1 MTIVEFYDSDPI
13 ENAVSLLLE
22 GAEKIIYIGYNSKQL
37 KRVIEDYS
45 EIASNKGILV
55 EFDSK
60 TANRNDLLSITTVL
74 ENIVEA
80 EKECV
85 FDLSGGDDLYLVAA
99 GIVFEKN
106 KDKVQLHRFNV
117 RNGELKDCDADG
129 NVLRTKF
136 EELSLNEI
144 IKCSSGRIVYERNK
158 DKVQLHRFNVHNGKL
173 SDCDADGNILKTSFK
188 ELSLNEI
195 IRCSGGRIIYDT
207 EEPLTTHIWDFTPD
221 FVSDVEVLWGLC
233 TKNNRYWNMMISS
246 IGQNTVYKNDDL
258 LSIEINYNALENSL
272 NNKGVN
278 DNYVK
283 EFFKKLSSC
292 GFIKDLVIT
301 EHTLS
306 YKYKNNDIK
315 ECLSKAGLLL
325 ELFIMI
331 KATALKNEDGSSY
344 YTDALTGVMIDWND
358 EEIEDRRPVRNE
370 IDVLLVKGLVPVFVS
385 CKNGE
390 VEVDELYKLS
400 TVANRFGGKCAKK
413 VIIAPSIDE
422 MGKKAEYI
430 AERANEMGIK
440 IIKDFDEFTDG
451 KLNSVL
457 KNLYC

>member
-1 MTIVEFYDSDPI
+1 MSKESGVKMTIVEFYDSDPI

-74 ENIVEA
+74 ESVVEA

-99 GIVFEKN
+99 GIV
-106 KDKVQLHRFNV
+106 
-117 RNGELKDCDADG
+117 
-129 NVLRTKF
+129 
-136 EELSLNEI
+136 
-144 IKCSSGRIVYERNK
+144 YERNK
-158 DKVQLHRFNVHNGKL
+158 DKVQLHRFNVRNGKL

-278 DNYVK
+278 DNYIK
-283 EFFKKLSSC
+283 DFFKKLSSC

-315 ECLSKAGLLL
+315 DCLSKAGLLL

-413 VIIAPSIDE
+413 VIVAPSIDE

>member
-1 MTIVEFYDSDPI
+1 MKSGIEMTIVEFYDSDPI

-99 GIVFEKN
+99 GIV
-106 KDKVQLHRFNV
+106 
-117 RNGELKDCDADG
+117 
-129 NVLRTKF
+129 
-136 EELSLNEI
+136 
-144 IKCSSGRIVYERNK
+144 YERNK
-158 DKVQLHRFNVHNGKL
+158 DKVQLHRFNVRNGKL

-195 IRCSGGRIIYDT
+195 IRCSSGRIIYDT
-207 EEPLTTHIWDFTPD
+207 EEPLATHIWDFTPD

-292 GFIKDLVIT
+292 GFIKELVIA
-301 EHTLS
+301 ERTLS
-306 YKYKNNDIK
+306 YKYKN
-315 ECLSKAGLLL
+315 KA
-325 ELFIMI
+325 I
-331 KATALKNEDGSSY
+331 
-344 YTDALTGVMIDWND
+344 
-358 EEIEDRRPVRNE
+358 
-370 IDVLLVKGLVPVFVS
+370 
-385 CKNGE
+385 
-390 VEVDELYKLS
+390 
-400 TVANRFGGKCAKK
+400 
-413 VIIAPSIDE
+413 
-422 MGKKAEYI
+422 
-430 AERANEMGIK
+430 
-440 IIKDFDEFTDG
+440 
-451 KLNSVL
+451 
-457 KNLYC
+457 

>member
-99 GIVFEKN
+99 GIV
-106 KDKVQLHRFNV
+106 
-117 RNGELKDCDADG
+117 
-129 NVLRTKF
+129 
-136 EELSLNEI
+136 
-144 IKCSSGRIVYERNK
+144 YERNK
-158 DKVQLHRFNVHNGKL
+158 DKVQLHRFNVRNGKL

-207 EEPLTTHIWDFTPD
+207 EEPLATHIWDFTPD

-278 DNYVK
+278 ENYIK
-283 EFFKKLSSC
+283 DFFKKLSGC

-413 VIIAPSIDE
+413 VIVAPSIDE

>member
-60 TANRNDLLSITTVL
+60 TANRNDLLSIATVL
-74 ENIVEA
+74 ENVVEA

-99 GIVFEKN
+99 GIV
-106 KDKVQLHRFNV
+106 
-117 RNGELKDCDADG
+117 
-129 NVLRTKF
+129 
-136 EELSLNEI
+136 
-144 IKCSSGRIVYERNK
+144 YERNK
-158 DKVQLHRFNVHNGKL
+158 DKVQLHRFNVRNGKL

-278 DNYVK
+278 DNYIK
-283 EFFKKLSSC
+283 EFFKKLSGC

>member
-45 EIASNKGILV
+45 EIASNKGVLV

-74 ENIVEA
+74 ESVVEA

-99 GIVFEKN
+99 GIV
-106 KDKVQLHRFNV
+106 
-117 RNGELKDCDADG
+117 
-129 NVLRTKF
+129 
-136 EELSLNEI
+136 
-144 IKCSSGRIVYERNK
+144 YERNK
-158 DKVQLHRFNVHNGKL
+158 DKVQLHRFNVRNGKL

-331 KATALKNEDGSSY
+331 KATALKNEDGSPY

-413 VIIAPSIDE
+413 VVVAPSIDE

>member
-1 MTIVEFYDSDPI
+1 
-13 ENAVSLLLE
+13 
-22 GAEKIIYIGYNSKQL
+22 
-37 KRVIEDYS
+37 
-45 EIASNKGILV
+45 
-55 EFDSK
+55 
-60 TANRNDLLSITTVL
+60 
-74 ENIVEA
+74 
-80 EKECV
+80 
-85 FDLSGGDDLYLVAA
+85 
-99 GIVFEKN
+99 
-106 KDKVQLHRFNV
+106 
-117 RNGELKDCDADG
+117 
-129 NVLRTKF
+129 
-136 EELSLNEI
+136 
-144 IKCSSGRIVYERNK
+144 
-158 DKVQLHRFNVHNGKL
+158 
-173 SDCDADGNILKTSFK
+173 
-188 ELSLNEI
+188 
-195 IRCSGGRIIYDT
+195 
-207 EEPLTTHIWDFTPD
+207 
-221 FVSDVEVLWGLC
+221 
-233 TKNNRYWNMMISS
+233 MMISS

-278 DNYVK
+278 DNYIK
-283 EFFKKLSSC
+283 DFFKKLSSC

>member
-74 ENIVEA
+74 ENVVEA

-99 GIVFEKN
+99 GIV
-106 KDKVQLHRFNV
+106 
-117 RNGELKDCDADG
+117 
-129 NVLRTKF
+129 
-136 EELSLNEI
+136 
-144 IKCSSGRIVYERNK
+144 YERNK
-158 DKVQLHRFNVHNGKL
+158 DKVQLHRFNVRNGKL

-207 EEPLTTHIWDFTPD
+207 EEPLATHIWDFTPD

-278 DNYVK
+278 DNYIK
-283 EFFKKLSSC
+283 DFFKKLSSC

-413 VIIAPSIDE
+413 VIVAPSIDE

>member
-99 GIVFEKN
+99 GIVYEKN
-106 KDKVQLHRFNV
+106 RDKVQLHRFNV
-117 RNGELKDCDADG
+117 RNG
-129 NVLRTKF
+129 
-136 EELSLNEI
+136 
-144 IKCSSGRIVYERNK
+144 
-158 DKVQLHRFNVHNGKL
+158 KL
-173 SDCDADGNILKTSFK
+173 SDCDADGNVLQAKFN
-188 ELSLNEI
+188 ELSLDEI
-195 IRCSGGRIIYDT
+195 VKCADGKIVYDT
-207 EEPLTTHIWDFTPD
+207 EEPLATHIWDFTPD
-221 FVSDVEVLWGLC
+221 FISDIEVLWSIC
-233 TKNNRYWNMMISS
+233 NQNNRRWNAMLSE
-246 IGQNTVYKNDDL
+246 IGKSTVYKDNEL
-258 LSIEINYNALENSL
+258 LTIEINYISL
-272 NNKGVN
+272 KTELGNKGVSE
-278 DNYVK
+278 NYIK
-283 EFFKKLSSC
+283 EFLKKLSSC
-292 GFIKDLVIT
+292 GFIKELVIT
-301 EHTLS
+301 DSTLS
-306 YKYKNNDIK
+306 YKYKNKDIK

-325 ELFIMI
+325 ELFIMV
-331 KATALKNEDGSSY
+331 KAILLKNEDGSAY
-344 YTDALTGVMIDWND
+344 YNHALTGVVIDWND
-358 EEIEDRRPVRNE
+358 EHNEEKRAVRNE

-413 VIIAPSIDE
+413 VIVAPSIDE

>member
-60 TANRNDLLSITTVL
+60 TANRNDLRSITTVL
-74 ENIVEA
+74 ENVVEA
-80 EKECV
+80 EKGCV

-99 GIVFEKN
+99 GIV
-106 KDKVQLHRFNV
+106 
-117 RNGELKDCDADG
+117 
-129 NVLRTKF
+129 
-136 EELSLNEI
+136 
-144 IKCSSGRIVYERNK
+144 YERNK
-158 DKVQLHRFNVHNGKL
+158 DKVQIHRFNVHNGKL

-258 LSIEINYNALENSL
+258 LSIEINYNVLENSL

-283 EFFKKLSSC
+283 EFFKKLSGC

-413 VIIAPSIDE
+413 VVVAPSIDE

>member
-1 MTIVEFYDSDPI
+1 MKLGAKMTIVEFYDSDPI

-99 GIVFEKN
+99 GIV
-106 KDKVQLHRFNV
+106 
-117 RNGELKDCDADG
+117 
-129 NVLRTKF
+129 
-136 EELSLNEI
+136 
-144 IKCSSGRIVYERNK
+144 YERNK
-158 DKVQLHRFNVHNGKL
+158 DKVQLHRFNVRNGKL

-195 IRCSGGRIIYDT
+195 IKCSGGRIIYDT
-207 EEPLTTHIWDFTPD
+207 EEPLATHIWNFTPD
-221 FVSDVEVLWGLC
+221 FVSDVEVLWGIC

-278 DNYVK
+278 DNYIK
-283 EFFKKLSSC
+283 DFFKKLSSC

-413 VIIAPSIDE
+413 VIVAPSIDE

>member
-1 MTIVEFYDSDPI
+1 MKSGIEMTIVEFYDSDPI

-45 EIASNKGILV
+45 EIASNKGVLV

-99 GIVFEKN
+99 GIV
-106 KDKVQLHRFNV
+106 
-117 RNGELKDCDADG
+117 
-129 NVLRTKF
+129 
-136 EELSLNEI
+136 
-144 IKCSSGRIVYERNK
+144 YERNK
-158 DKVQLHRFNVHNGKL
+158 DKVQLHRFNVRNGKL

-207 EEPLTTHIWDFTPD
+207 EEPLATHIWDFTPD

>member
-99 GIVFEKN
+99 GIVYERN

-117 RNGELKDCDADG
+117 RNG
-129 NVLRTKF
+129 
-136 EELSLNEI
+136 
-144 IKCSSGRIVYERNK
+144 
-158 DKVQLHRFNVHNGKL
+158 KL
-173 SDCDADGNILKTSFK
+173 SDCDADGNVLQTSFK

-195 IRCSGGRIIYDT
+195 VKCSGGRIIYDT

-272 NNKGVN
+272 NNKSVN
-278 DNYVK
+278 DNYIK
-283 EFFKKLSSC
+283 DFFKKLSNC

>member
-99 GIVFEKN
+99 GIV
-106 KDKVQLHRFNV
+106 
-117 RNGELKDCDADG
+117 
-129 NVLRTKF
+129 
-136 EELSLNEI
+136 
-144 IKCSSGRIVYERNK
+144 YERNK
-158 DKVQLHRFNVHNGKL
+158 DKVQLHRFNVRNGKL

-207 EEPLTTHIWDFTPD
+207 EEPLATHIWDFTPD

-278 DNYVK
+278 DNYIK

-370 IDVLLVKGLVPVFVS
+370 IDVLLVKGLVPVFIS

-413 VIIAPSIDE
+413 VIVAPSIDE

>member
-74 ENIVEA
+74 ENVVEA

-99 GIVFEKN
+99 GIV
-106 KDKVQLHRFNV
+106 
-117 RNGELKDCDADG
+117 
-129 NVLRTKF
+129 
-136 EELSLNEI
+136 
-144 IKCSSGRIVYERNK
+144 YERNK
-158 DKVQLHRFNVHNGKL
+158 DKVQLHRFNVRNGKL

-283 EFFKKLSSC
+283 EFFKKLSGC

-413 VIIAPSIDE
+413 VIVAPSIDE

>member
-45 EIASNKGILV
+45 EIASNKGVLV

-99 GIVFEKN
+99 GIV
-106 KDKVQLHRFNV
+106 
-117 RNGELKDCDADG
+117 
-129 NVLRTKF
+129 
-136 EELSLNEI
+136 
-144 IKCSSGRIVYERNK
+144 YERNK
-158 DKVQLHRFNVHNGKL
+158 DKVQLHRFNVRNGKL

-195 IRCSGGRIIYDT
+195 IRCSSGRIIYDT
-207 EEPLTTHIWDFTPD
+207 EEPLATHIWDFTPD

-283 EFFKKLSSC
+283 EFLKKLSSC

>member
-45 EIASNKGILV
+45 EIASNKGVLV

-99 GIVFEKN
+99 GIV
-106 KDKVQLHRFNV
+106 
-117 RNGELKDCDADG
+117 
-129 NVLRTKF
+129 
-136 EELSLNEI
+136 
-144 IKCSSGRIVYERNK
+144 YERNK
-158 DKVQLHRFNVHNGKL
+158 DKVQLHRFNVRNGKL

-195 IRCSGGRIIYDT
+195 IRCSGGRIIYDS
-207 EEPLTTHIWDFTPD
+207 EEPLATHIWDFTPD

-283 EFFKKLSSC
+283 EFFKKLSGC

-370 IDVLLVKGLVPVFVS
+370 IDVLLVKGLVPVFIS

-413 VIIAPSIDE
+413 VIIAPSIE
-422 MGKKAEYI
+422 KKKKKAEYI

>member
-74 ENIVEA
+74 ENVVEA

-99 GIVFEKN
+99 GIV
-106 KDKVQLHRFNV
+106 
-117 RNGELKDCDADG
+117 
-129 NVLRTKF
+129 
-136 EELSLNEI
+136 
-144 IKCSSGRIVYERNK
+144 YERNK
-158 DKVQLHRFNVHNGKL
+158 DKVQLHRFNVRNGKL

-207 EEPLTTHIWDFTPD
+207 EEPLATHIWDFTPD

-283 EFFKKLSSC
+283 EFFKKLSGC

-413 VIIAPSIDE
+413 VIVAPSIDE

>member
-1 MTIVEFYDSDPI
+1 MKSGIEMTIVEFYDSDPI

-99 GIVFEKN
+99 GIV
-106 KDKVQLHRFNV
+106 
-117 RNGELKDCDADG
+117 
-129 NVLRTKF
+129 
-136 EELSLNEI
+136 
-144 IKCSSGRIVYERNK
+144 YERNK
-158 DKVQLHRFNVHNGKL
+158 DKVQLHRFNVRNGKL

-207 EEPLTTHIWDFTPD
+207 EEPLATHIWDFTPD

-278 DNYVK
+278 DNYIK
-283 EFFKKLSSC
+283 DFYKKLSSC

>member
-1 MTIVEFYDSDPI
+1 MKSGIEMTIVEFYDSDPI

-74 ENIVEA
+74 ENVVEA

-99 GIVFEKN
+99 GIVYERN

-117 RNGELKDCDADG
+117 RNG
-129 NVLRTKF
+129 
-136 EELSLNEI
+136 
-144 IKCSSGRIVYERNK
+144 
-158 DKVQLHRFNVHNGKL
+158 KL
-173 SDCDADGNILKTSFK
+173 SDCDADGNLLKTSFK

-207 EEPLTTHIWDFTPD
+207 EEPLATHIWDFTPD

-278 DNYVK
+278 ENYVK
-283 EFFKKLSSC
+283 EFFKKLSGC

-413 VIIAPSIDE
+413 VIVAPSIDE

>member
-1 MTIVEFYDSDPI
+1 MESGAKMTIVEFYDSDPI

-99 GIVFEKN
+99 GIV
-106 KDKVQLHRFNV
+106 
-117 RNGELKDCDADG
+117 
-129 NVLRTKF
+129 
-136 EELSLNEI
+136 
-144 IKCSSGRIVYERNK
+144 YERNK
-158 DKVQLHRFNVHNGKL
+158 DKVQLHRFNVRNGKL

-195 IRCSGGRIIYDT
+195 ITCSGGRIIYDT
-207 EEPLTTHIWDFTPD
+207 EEPLATHIWDFTPD

-283 EFFKKLSSC
+283 EFFKKLSGC

>member
-1 MTIVEFYDSDPI
+1 MSKETGAKMTIVEFYDSDPI

-99 GIVFEKN
+99 GIVYERH

-117 RNGELKDCDADG
+117 RNGELK
-129 NVLRTKF
+129 
-136 EELSLNEI
+136 
-144 IKCSSGRIVYERNK
+144 
-158 DKVQLHRFNVHNGKL
+158 
-173 SDCDADGNILKTSFK
+173 DCDADGNILKTSFK

-207 EEPLTTHIWDFTPD
+207 EEPLATHIWDFSPD

-278 DNYVK
+278 DNYIK

-292 GFIKDLVIT
+292 GFIKELVIT
-301 EHTLS
+301 ERTLS
-306 YKYKNNDIK
+306 YKYKNKVIK
-315 ECLSKAGLLL
+315 DFFTKAGLLL
-325 ELFIMI
+325 ELFITI
-331 KATALKNEDGSSY
+331 KSIEMKNENGTSY
-344 YTDALTGVMIDWND
+344 YNDVLTGVMINWDD
-358 EEIEDRRPVRNE
+358 EEGKPSVRNE
-370 IDVLLVKGLVPVFVS
+370 IDVLLVKGLVPVFIS
-385 CKNGE
+385 CKNGR

-413 VIIAPSIDE
+413 VLIAPVLDE
-422 MGKKAEYI
+422 MGREAI
-430 AERANEMGIK
+430 GISERAKEMGIK
-440 IIKDFDEFTDG
+440 VIKD
-451 KLNSVL
+451 LNNWSESEL
-457 KNLYC
+457 KAEIKKLYC

>member
-45 EIASNKGILV
+45 EIASNKGVLV

-99 GIVFEKN
+99 G
-106 KDKVQLHRFNV
+106 
-117 RNGELKDCDADG
+117 
-129 NVLRTKF
+129 
-136 EELSLNEI
+136 
-144 IKCSSGRIVYERNK
+144 IVYERNK

-207 EEPLTTHIWDFTPD
+207 EEPLATHIWDFTPD

-233 TKNNRYWNMMISS
+233 TKNNRYWNMLISS

-278 DNYVK
+278 DNYIK
-283 EFFKKLSSC
+283 DFFKKLSSC

-325 ELFIMI
+325 ELFMMI

-358 EEIEDRRPVRNE
+358 EEMEDRRPVRNE

-413 VIIAPSIDE
+413 IIIAPSIDE

>member
-45 EIASNKGILV
+45 EIASNKGVLV

-99 GIVFEKN
+99 GIV
-106 KDKVQLHRFNV
+106 
-117 RNGELKDCDADG
+117 
-129 NVLRTKF
+129 
-136 EELSLNEI
+136 
-144 IKCSSGRIVYERNK
+144 YERNK
-158 DKVQLHRFNVHNGKL
+158 DKVQLHRFNVRNGKL

-207 EEPLTTHIWDFTPD
+207 EEPLATHIWDFTPD

-283 EFFKKLSSC
+283 EFFKKLSGC

>member
-45 EIASNKGILV
+45 EIASNKGVLV

-99 GIVFEKN
+99 GIV
-106 KDKVQLHRFNV
+106 
-117 RNGELKDCDADG
+117 
-129 NVLRTKF
+129 
-136 EELSLNEI
+136 
-144 IKCSSGRIVYERNK
+144 YERNK

-173 SDCDADGNILKTSFK
+173 SDCDADGNILKTNFK

-278 DNYVK
+278 DNYIK
-283 EFFKKLSSC
+283 DFFKKLSSC

>member
-45 EIASNKGILV
+45 EIASNKGVLV

-99 GIVFEKN
+99 GIV
-106 KDKVQLHRFNV
+106 
-117 RNGELKDCDADG
+117 
-129 NVLRTKF
+129 
-136 EELSLNEI
+136 
-144 IKCSSGRIVYERNK
+144 YERNK
-158 DKVQLHRFNVHNGKL
+158 DKVQLHRFNVRNGKL

-278 DNYVK
+278 DNYIK
-283 EFFKKLSSC
+283 DFFKKLSSC

-306 YKYKNNDIK
+306 YKYKSNDIK

>member
-60 TANRNDLLSITTVL
+60 TANRNDLRSITTVL
-74 ENIVEA
+74 ENVVEA
-80 EKECV
+80 EKGCV

-99 GIVFEKN
+99 GIV
-106 KDKVQLHRFNV
+106 
-117 RNGELKDCDADG
+117 
-129 NVLRTKF
+129 
-136 EELSLNEI
+136 
-144 IKCSSGRIVYERNK
+144 YERNK
-158 DKVQLHRFNVHNGKL
+158 DKVQLHRFNVRNGKL

-278 DNYVK
+278 DNYIK
-283 EFFKKLSSC
+283 DFFKKLSSC

-358 EEIEDRRPVRNE
+358 EEIEDRRSVRNE

>member
-1 MTIVEFYDSDPI
+1 MSKETGAKMTIVEFYDSDPI

-45 EIASNKGILV
+45 EIASNKGVLV

-99 GIVFEKN
+99 GIVYERH

-117 RNGELKDCDADG
+117 R
-129 NVLRTKF
+129 
-136 EELSLNEI
+136 
-144 IKCSSGRIVYERNK
+144 
-158 DKVQLHRFNVHNGKL
+158 NGKL

-207 EEPLTTHIWDFTPD
+207 EEPLATHIWDFTPD

-306 YKYKNNDIK
+306 CKYKNNDIK

-331 KATALKNEDGSSY
+331 KATALKNVDGSSY

-440 IIKDFDEFTDG
+440 IIKDFDEFTEG

>member
-99 GIVFEKN
+99 GIV
-106 KDKVQLHRFNV
+106 
-117 RNGELKDCDADG
+117 
-129 NVLRTKF
+129 
-136 EELSLNEI
+136 
-144 IKCSSGRIVYERNK
+144 YERNK

-207 EEPLTTHIWDFTPD
+207 EEPLATHIWDFTPD

-278 DNYVK
+278 DNYIK
-283 EFFKKLSSC
+283 DFFKKLSSC

-370 IDVLLVKGLVPVFVS
+370 IDVLLVKGLVPVFIS

-413 VIIAPSIDE
+413 VVVAPSIDE

>member
-99 GIVFEKN
+99 GIV
-106 KDKVQLHRFNV
+106 
-117 RNGELKDCDADG
+117 
-129 NVLRTKF
+129 
-136 EELSLNEI
+136 
-144 IKCSSGRIVYERNK
+144 YERNK
-158 DKVQLHRFNVHNGKL
+158 DKVQLHRFNVRNGKL

-195 IRCSGGRIIYDT
+195 IKCSGGRIIYDT
-207 EEPLTTHIWDFTPD
+207 EEPLATHIWDFTPD

>member
-1 MTIVEFYDSDPI
+1 MKSGIEMTIVEFYDSDPI

-99 GIVFEKN
+99 GIVYEKN
-106 KDKVQLHRFNV
+106 RDNVQLHRFNV
-117 RNGELKDCDADG
+117 R
-129 NVLRTKF
+129 
-136 EELSLNEI
+136 
-144 IKCSSGRIVYERNK
+144 
-158 DKVQLHRFNVHNGKL
+158 NGKL
-173 SDCDADGNILKTSFK
+173 SDCDADGNVLQAKFN
-188 ELSLNEI
+188 ELSLDEI
-195 IRCSGGRIIYDT
+195 VKCADGKIVYDT
-207 EEPLTTHIWDFTPD
+207 EEPLATHIWDFTPD
-221 FVSDVEVLWGLC
+221 FISDIEVLWSIC
-233 TKNNRYWNMMISS
+233 NQNNRRWNAMLSE
-246 IGQNTVYKNDDL
+246 IGKSTVYKDNEL
-258 LSIEINYNALENSL
+258 LTIEINYISL
-272 NNKGVN
+272 KTELGNKGVSE
-278 DNYVK
+278 NYIK
-283 EFFKKLSSC
+283 EFLKKLSSC
-292 GFIKDLVIT
+292 GFIKELVIT
-301 EHTLS
+301 DSTLS
-306 YKYKNNDIK
+306 YKYKNKDIK

-325 ELFIMI
+325 ELFIMV
-331 KATALKNEDGSSY
+331 KAILLKNEDGSAY
-344 YTDALTGVMIDWND
+344 YNHALTGVVIDWND
-358 EEIEDRRPVRNE
+358 EHNEEKRAVRNE

-413 VIIAPSIDE
+413 VIVAPSIDE

>member
-74 ENIVEA
+74 ENVVEA

-99 GIVFEKN
+99 GIV
-106 KDKVQLHRFNV
+106 
-117 RNGELKDCDADG
+117 
-129 NVLRTKF
+129 
-136 EELSLNEI
+136 
-144 IKCSSGRIVYERNK
+144 YERNK
-158 DKVQLHRFNVHNGKL
+158 DKVQLHRFNVRNGKL

-207 EEPLTTHIWDFTPD
+207 EEPLATHIWDFTPD

-278 DNYVK
+278 DNYIK
-283 EFFKKLSSC
+283 DFFKKLSSC

>member
-99 GIVFEKN
+99 GIV
-106 KDKVQLHRFNV
+106 
-117 RNGELKDCDADG
+117 
-129 NVLRTKF
+129 
-136 EELSLNEI
+136 
-144 IKCSSGRIVYERNK
+144 YERNK
-158 DKVQLHRFNVHNGKL
+158 DKVQLHRFNVRNGKL

-195 IRCSGGRIIYDT
+195 IRCSSGRIIYDT
-207 EEPLTTHIWDFTPD
+207 EEPLATHIWDFTPD

-278 DNYVK
+278 ENYVK

-292 GFIKDLVIT
+292 GFIKDLVIA

>member
-1 MTIVEFYDSDPI
+1 MKSGIKMTIVEFYDSDPI

-45 EIASNKGILV
+45 EIASNKGVLV

-99 GIVFEKN
+99 GIV
-106 KDKVQLHRFNV
+106 
-117 RNGELKDCDADG
+117 
-129 NVLRTKF
+129 
-136 EELSLNEI
+136 
-144 IKCSSGRIVYERNK
+144 YERNK
-158 DKVQLHRFNVHNGKL
+158 DKVQLHRFNVRNGKL

-278 DNYVK
+278 DNYIK
-283 EFFKKLSSC
+283 DFFKKLSSC

-306 YKYKNNDIK
+306 YKYKSNDIK

>member
-45 EIASNKGILV
+45 EIASNKGVLV

-99 GIVFEKN
+99 G
-106 KDKVQLHRFNV
+106 
-117 RNGELKDCDADG
+117 
-129 NVLRTKF
+129 
-136 EELSLNEI
+136 
-144 IKCSSGRIVYERNK
+144 IVYERNK

-278 DNYVK
+278 DNYIK
-283 EFFKKLSSC
+283 DFFKKLSSC

>member
-45 EIASNKGILV
+45 EIASNKGVLV

-99 GIVFEKN
+99 GIV
-106 KDKVQLHRFNV
+106 
-117 RNGELKDCDADG
+117 
-129 NVLRTKF
+129 
-136 EELSLNEI
+136 
-144 IKCSSGRIVYERNK
+144 YERNK
-158 DKVQLHRFNVHNGKL
+158 DKVQLHRFNVRNGKL

-195 IRCSGGRIIYDT
+195 IRCSSGRIIYDT
-207 EEPLTTHIWDFTPD
+207 EEPLATHIWDFTPD

-283 EFFKKLSSC
+283 EFFKKLSGC

-358 EEIEDRRPVRNE
+358 EEIEDRRSVRNE

-413 VIIAPSIDE
+413 VIVAPSIDE

-451 KLNSVL
+451 KLNFVL

>member
-1 MTIVEFYDSDPI
+1 MKSGIEMTIVEFYDSDPI

-74 ENIVEA
+74 ESVVEA

-99 GIVFEKN
+99 G
-106 KDKVQLHRFNV
+106 
-117 RNGELKDCDADG
+117 
-129 NVLRTKF
+129 
-136 EELSLNEI
+136 
-144 IKCSSGRIVYERNK
+144 IVYERNK

-207 EEPLTTHIWDFTPD
+207 EEPLATHIWDFTPD

-278 DNYVK
+278 DNYIK
-283 EFFKKLSSC
+283 DFFKKLSSC

-413 VIIAPSIDE
+413 VIVAPSIDE